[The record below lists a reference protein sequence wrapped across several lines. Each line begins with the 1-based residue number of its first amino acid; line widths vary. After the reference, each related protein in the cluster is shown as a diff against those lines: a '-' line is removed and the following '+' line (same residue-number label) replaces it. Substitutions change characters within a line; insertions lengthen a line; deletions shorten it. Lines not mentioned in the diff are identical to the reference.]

1 MISLQ
6 AYWVGTNK
14 PIGLVQ
20 YENQGNAQAN
30 SCWLQSLVASLIDA
44 KPKTVKIFLGSVAT
58 RPQLTPVL
66 RTLHLKYPWGND
78 ALKEA
83 WASINATS
91 SKVLDVYVTQHS
103 AIDVAIDNLVF
114 LSTTYGGVLSN
125 YNNMSKELRVNPK
138 VAFVAYSLNADPQY
152 LLEIPEVLCKDKR
165 FLLQLATANR
175 ENMPALRYAHPDL
188 QDDKEFVYSILALA
202 PSNWRYTHPDLRND
216 RNVVLAAM
224 RVSGAHFA
232 LYAASFQNDR
242 EVVLA
247 AVSSW
252 GFALADVPFCFRDD
266 KEVVLTAL
274 RAFPNM
280 PTQVLRFAS
289 LALQNDDVLVLI
301 K

>member
-1 MISLQ
+1 M
-6 AYWVGTNK
+6 
-14 PIGLVQ
+14 
-20 YENQGNAQAN
+20 
-30 SCWLQSLVASLIDA
+30 
-44 KPKTVKIFLGSVAT
+44 
-58 RPQLTPVL
+58 L
-66 RTLHLKYPWGND
+66 RTLHLKYPWGNNPAHD

-103 AIDVAIDNLVF
+103 AVDVAIDNLVYI
-114 LSTTYGGVLSN
+114 STNYGGVSVN
-125 YNNMSKELRVNPK
+125 YKDMSKELRVNPK
-138 VAFVAYSLNADPQY
+138 VAFVAYSLHADHQY

-165 FLLQLATANR
+165 FLLQLASVTR
-175 ENMPALRYAHPDL
+175 EKTALRYAHPDL
-188 QDDKEFVYSILALA
+188 RNDKEFVYSILALA
-202 PSNWRYTHPDLRND
+202 PLNWRYTNPDLRND

-252 GFALADVPFCFRDD
+252 GLALADVPLCFRDD

-274 RAFPNM
+274 RAFPNR
-280 PTQVLRFAS
+280 PKQVLRFAS
-289 LALQNDDVLVLI
+289 LALQHDDDVLMLI